1 MDMNPLIIGNLKAR
15 FPIIQGGM
23 GVGVSRW
30 RLAGSVA
37 REGGIGIISTA
48 QIGYDEPEF
57 ERQQISTNLK
67 AIKSIWIWQGIL
79 QREA

>member
-30 RLAGSVA
+30 RLAD
-37 REGGIGIISTA
+37 RL
-48 QIGYDEPEF
+48 Q
-57 ERQQISTNLK
+57 ERAESELFPQPRSDTTSPNLRDSRFQQI
-67 AIKSIWIWQGIL
+67 
-79 QREA
+79 